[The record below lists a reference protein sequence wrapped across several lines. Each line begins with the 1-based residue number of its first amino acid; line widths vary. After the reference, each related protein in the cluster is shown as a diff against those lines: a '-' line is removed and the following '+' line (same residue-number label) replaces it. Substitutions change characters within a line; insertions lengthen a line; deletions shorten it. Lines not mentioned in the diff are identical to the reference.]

1 MYARQAVAPQ
11 VNALALAQMFG
22 RPMNSALYLPQ
33 AQPSFQAVAA
43 DVDGDGDE
51 DQYSIRYSPIT
62 LLAGCVLATTGGV
75 GDITFEPQKWTK
87 VLEFVFD
94 ETAVAGI
101 LVYNF
106 TVGQAPMFPVTGYAM
121 PLSAWAQNVKEKL
134 IDVPWCGPNTPLI
147 LSLKNTN
154 GSEKTIW
161 GGARA
166 QIITG

>member
-1 MYARQAVAPQ
+1 
-11 VNALALAQMFG
+11 
-22 RPMNSALYLPQ
+22 
-33 AQPSFQAVAA
+33 
-43 DVDGDGDE
+43 
-51 DQYSIRYSPIT
+51 
-62 LLAGCVLATTGGV
+62 
-75 GDITFEPQKWTK
+75 
-87 VLEFVFD
+87 
-94 ETAVAGI
+94 
-101 LVYNF
+101 
-106 TVGQAPMFPVTGYAM
+106 MFPVTGYAM

>member
-1 MYARQAVAPQ
+1 MYARIQHTH
-11 VNALALAQMFG
+11 VNAFALAQMFG
-22 RPMNSALYLPQ
+22 RPMNAALSLPQ
-33 AQPSFQAVAA
+33 SSYQAVAA

-62 LLAGCVLATTGGV
+62 DIAGLVLATTGGV

-87 VLEFVFD
+87 VLTFEFD

-106 TVGQAPMFPVTGYAM
+106 TVGQAPQFPVTGKAM
-121 PLSAWAQNVKEKL
+121 PLSLWSQQVKEKL
-134 IDVPWCGPNTPLI
+134 IDVPWCGPNVPLI

-154 GSEKTIW
+154 ASEKTIW
-161 GGARA
+161 GGVRA
-166 QIITG
+166 QIIVG